1 MSRTAREAGW
11 HISRYNLAAPIPDSD
26 KTAIVNLFA
35 GTCGAYSRAEL
46 YLLSELG
53 KLDENHP
60 ILKRFSERGLIVN
73 YS

>member
-46 YLLSELG
+46 YL
-53 KLDENHP
+53 
-60 ILKRFSERGLIVN
+60 
-73 YS
+73 